1 MKISKEDKIRIL
13 FDAIDGVVPV
23 PYHLEDQM
31 KEALRNALRTIERKE
46 ENEA

>member
-13 FDAIDGVVPV
+13 FDAIDGVIAV

-31 KEALRNALRTIERKE
+31 KEVLRNALRTIEREE
-46 ENEA
+46 ENRA